1 MANECSCAVTG
12 VGGAVFVL
20 CEHEPVSQEKKMTTG
35 MDGRNKEKKNKKGK
49 TETECMSGI

>member
-49 TETECMSGI
+49 RRQSA